1 MRASRARR
9 AGDVN
14 QFVGAGR
21 SEVPGPCLGQSRTCV
36 HAYGASQD
44 GHKRPIEP
52 TGCPPKEPLPGVP
65 GGPRERTMTTTPPR
79 SSARAFALGSV
90 ATPSPAAALAP
101 ARPQAALGPTPWRKQ
116 LEVPARP
123 RADTTPCRG
132 PCGTTLV
139 RQPACAGQVSAW
151 SCGWTGAGEDAPG
164 ARRRRMSVRP
174 EGRGVRHDVG
184 ATGRGRQRRR
194 LGVVRVA
201 AMGSEGK
208 RSAQALSLIHI

>member
-90 ATPSPAAALAP
+90 ATLRDHA
-101 ARPQAALGPTPWRKQ
+101 
-116 LEVPARP
+116 
-123 RADTTPCRG
+123 
-132 PCGTTLV
+132 GTSAGV
-139 RQPACAGQVSAW
+139 R
-151 SCGWTGAGEDAPG
+151 WTGVRVVLWMD
-164 ARRRRMSVRP
+164 RRRRRCPWGTSPAHVGEARRERSATRCGSHRSWEATTTARGSP
-174 EGRGVRHDVG
+174 GRRHGVGREEISSSRGGRRTGPGSCPCGARTLRGVWPL
-184 ATGRGRQRRR
+184 RRR
-194 LGVVRVA
+194 PRHA
-201 AMGSEGK
+201 A
-208 RSAQALSLIHI
+208 R

>member
-21 SEVPGPCLGQSRTCV
+21 SEVPGPYLGQPRTCV

-123 RADTTPCRG
+123 RADTTPCGG

-139 RQPACAGQVSAW
+139 HRAAGKLASPAVSRPRQARAG
-151 SCGWTGAGEDAPG
+151 
-164 ARRRRMSVRP
+164 
-174 EGRGVRHDVG
+174 
-184 ATGRGRQRRR
+184 
-194 LGVVRVA
+194 
-201 AMGSEGK
+201 
-208 RSAQALSLIHI
+208 SAQVPPAGCQPRPDGPSVIRMAVLNCRHGEEAEHPWVRSSL